1 MKNYIANNKILLVSM
16 MSWGLFILIFIY
28 YNTMVEDK
36 YIGTIHYQDGAKSYS
51 SLESYNNSQFV
62 FKSYL
67 ENESGDVYSYSCE
80 GIYEIKG
87 NKLFLKTNKMQ
98 GGCLDSYEI
107 KKVNGFCYLFSHKQ
121 ITSRNQ
127 AFYVCKQ
134 SK

>member
-1 MKNYIANNKILLVSM
+1 MKSYIANNKTLLVSIM
-16 MSWGLFILIFIY
+16 FWSLFILMFTY
-28 YNTMVEDK
+28 YNTTVDDK
-36 YIGTIHYQDGAKSYS
+36 YIGTIHYPDGAKSYS

-80 GIYEIKG
+80 GMYEIKG

-107 KKVNGFCYLFSHKQ
+107 KKVNKSCYLLSHKQ

-127 AFYVCKQ
+127 TFYVCRQ
-134 SK
+134 S